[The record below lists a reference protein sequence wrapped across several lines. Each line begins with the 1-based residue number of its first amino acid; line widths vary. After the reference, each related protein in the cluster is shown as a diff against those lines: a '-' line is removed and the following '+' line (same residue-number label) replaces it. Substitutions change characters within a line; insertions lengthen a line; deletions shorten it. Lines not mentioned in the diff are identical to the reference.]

1 MKNAVKPGLFFGAF
15 MSFWFIFS
23 AIFIDKHPLLTGL
36 LVGILEGAVSGLLFG
51 FATAFLVKKL
61 DKSVQF
67 DLEPGEASLFQTRA
81 NHFKGIEA
89 VGGQL
94 LLTNKRLVFKS
105 HSVNIQNHTYV
116 LPLEEITGVQ
126 RYKSIGLINNGLNIT
141 TKNGTEKF
149 VVDKAAEWLER
160 LSKYNIAAANAF

>member
-1 MKNAVKPGLFFGAF
+1 MKNSVKSGLFFGAF

-23 AIFIDKHPLLTGL
+23 AIFIDKQPLLTAL
-36 LVGILEGAVSGLLFG
+36 LVGILEGAISGLLFG
-51 FATAFLVKKL
+51 LTTPFLVKKL
-61 DKSVQF
+61 DKSVRF
-67 DLEPGEASLFQTRA
+67 DPEPGEESLFQTRA

-89 VGGQL
+89 VGGKL

-105 HSVNIQNHTYV
+105 HSVNIQNHTWS
-116 LPLEEITGVQ
+116 LPLEEITSVQ

-149 VVDKAAEWLER
+149 VVDNAAGWLER
-160 LSKYNIAAANAF
+160 LSKYNIAAADAF